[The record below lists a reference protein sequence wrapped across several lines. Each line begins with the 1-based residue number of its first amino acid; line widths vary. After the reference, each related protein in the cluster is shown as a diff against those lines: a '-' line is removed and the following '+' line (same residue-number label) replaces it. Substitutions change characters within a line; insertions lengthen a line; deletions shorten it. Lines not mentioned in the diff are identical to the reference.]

1 MPSQFFGLE
10 ISSSGLRAANAALN
24 TTSNNIANADTE
36 GYSRQQVN
44 QQAQNALRVFT
55 TYGCAGAGVDTL
67 SIERIRDEFYD
78 VRYWESSKYLGEY
91 NTKQY
96 YMGSIE
102 EYFTDDGKTGFTTL
116 FNNLTSGLQ
125 EIAKNAGSATT
136 ITDFL
141 GSATSLAEYFNKM
154 NASLNDLQADVNQ
167 ELKLQVDNINSIASE
182 VATLNK
188 QINVIE
194 MSGGTANELRD
205 RRALLIDELA
215 QIVDVETEET
225 KICDSNDPDRETGGT
240 RYIVRIAGG
249 QILVDGN
256 DAASFECRARGNSE
270 KVNDSDI
277 DGLYD
282 IYWAGTNDKFSL
294 SNASLGG
301 KLKGLIQMRDGNNG
315 ENFSGTITDV
325 SAVNNTVTVEVSTDW
340 TTDLNKSNLNGTGT
354 IKLKNTEYIYDSW
367 TYYTSVDD
375 SGTTHYYYQFQLSD
389 ENISQVSTGGIGYT
403 ASTGSSIAY
412 EGIPYYQ
419 TQMNE
424 WIRTFSQKVNDIM
437 VSGYNAAGDAG
448 IILLSG
454 DRSTDVG
461 QYSLLDSVTTDT
473 VTNAYYNVPDG
484 CTVSVSSTDDSYWRL
499 NAKNFSVSEDILN
512 DPNLFATKA
521 KGSETD
527 GESQYDNITNLLD
540 MFSDKNQMSFRG
552 CTAGEFLN
560 TVLSDIALNTNS
572 ANTFYTNY
580 TNITQTI
587 DNQRLSVSGVDQ
599 EEEALDLVKYQNI
612 YNLSSKMIQTLTEV
626 YDRLILETGV

>member
-55 TYGCAGAGVDTL
+55 TYGCAGAGVDTI

-91 NTKQY
+91 DVKQY
-96 YMGSIE
+96 YMSSIE
-102 EYFTDDGKTGFTTL
+102 EYFADDGKTGFTTL
-116 FNNLTSGLQ
+116 FNHLTSGLQ

-194 MSGGTANELRD
+194 MSGGVANELRD

-215 QIVDVETEET
+215 QIVDVKTEET
-225 KICDSNDPDRETGGT
+225 KIYDSNDPDRETGGT

-256 DAASFECRARGNSE
+256 DSASFECRARGNSE

-294 SNASLGG
+294 SNATLGG

-315 ENFSGTITDV
+315 ENFSGNITAV
-325 SAVNNTVTVEVSTDW
+325 STLNNTVTVEVSTDW
-340 TTDLNKSNLNGTGT
+340 TTDLNKNNLNSTGT

-367 TYYTSVDD
+367 TYYTEEDAG
-375 SGTTHYYYQFQLSD
+375 GTTHYYYDFQLSS
-389 ENISQVSTGGIGYT
+389 ENKYQVATSGIGYA
-403 ASTGSSIAY
+403 ASTGNSINY

-454 DRSTDVG
+454 NRSTAVG

-484 CTVSVSSTDDSYWRL
+484 FTVRVGSADDSYWRL
-499 NAKNFSVSEDILN
+499 NAQNFAVNTDILN
-512 DPNLFATKA
+512 NPNLFATKA
-521 KGSETD
+521 ASSKTD
-527 GESQYDNITNLLD
+527 GESQYNNITNLLD
-540 MFSDKNQMSFRG
+540 MFTSKEQMSFRG

-572 ANTFYTNY
+572 ANTFHTNY
-580 TNITQTI
+580 TNITKTI